1 MRYDDRVTGNVATFA
16 TKATIVHVDIDPS
29 EINKNKRADIAAV
42 CDAKAFLQAM
52 LPNPIRK
59 DYTAWHEQ
67 ILQWKTEQPLRV
79 PVSDQIQP
87 QFVISELDRL
97 TNGEATIVTG
107 VGQHQMWS
115 AQFYRFRRPR
125 QLLTSGGLGT
135 MGFGL
140 PSAIGAKIARPDQ
153 EVVLIDGDGS
163 FQMNIQELGTV
174 HCEDVPIKMI
184 IMNNQHLG
192 MVAQWEDRFY
202 NGVRGNTVLSSS
214 HGKKP
219 YPDFVKIAEGYQVK
233 GRHVWTKDELEDA
246 IKEML
251 ASTEPFL
258 LDIHVIYQEHV
269 LPMIPAGGTH
279 RDIMTE

>member
-1 MRYDDRVTGNVATFA
+1 VRYDDRVTGNVNTFA
-16 TKATIVHVDIDPS
+16 IGATIVHIDIDPS
-29 EINKNKRADIAAV
+29 EINKNKHADIAAV

-59 DYTAWHEQ
+59 DYAPWHEQ
-67 ILQWKTEQPLRV
+67 IRAWKTAQPLRV
-79 PVSDQIQP
+79 PGGDELHP

-97 TNGEATIVTG
+97 TDGEATIVTG

-140 PSAIGAKIARPDQ
+140 PSAIGSKIADPTQ
-153 EVVLIDGDGS
+153 EVILIDGDGS
-163 FQMNIQELGTV
+163 FQMNIQELGTI
-174 HCEDVPIKMI
+174 HCEDVPVKMI

-202 NGVRGNTVLSSS
+202 NGVRGNTVLSSGD
-214 HGKKP
+214 GKKP
-219 YPDFVKIAEGYQVK
+219 YPDFVKIAEGYLVK
-233 GRHVWTKDELEDA
+233 GRHVWSKDELESG
-246 IKEML
+246 IQEML
-251 ASTEPFL
+251 ASPEAFL
-258 LDIHVIYQEHV
+258 LDIHVAYQDHV
-269 LPMIPAGGTH
+269 LPMIPSGGTH
-279 RDIMTE
+279 KDIMTE